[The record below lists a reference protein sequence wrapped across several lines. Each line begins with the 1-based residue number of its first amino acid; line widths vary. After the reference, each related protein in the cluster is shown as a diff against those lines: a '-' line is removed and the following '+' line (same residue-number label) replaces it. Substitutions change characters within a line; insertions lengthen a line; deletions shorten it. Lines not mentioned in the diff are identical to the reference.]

1 MAKSRHPQS
10 HSDPAYST
18 SQIAFFPLNPKPPN
32 VSASLLLSLSV
43 LLLREGKQLRDGSR
57 PHLQLLSTH
66 LRPPRRSSTTITASA
81 AAPKPNPFGI
91 FSTPPKKKKQ
101 QGGEEGD
108 ANSNPNANPSKNPFS
123 VDFKSLVPVV
133 GSPSTSALFAG
144 GVGRRRKDAQTVF
157 VAGPRGRQALGSPA
171 AFSGAASPCGPACP
185 TSPPRRS
192 SPASPP
198 PTRSALRTPPPPPR
212 TYVGSCPVP
221 YIISPEEAKRLNA
234 VESAF
239 GDPEAIAK
247 AIAPPPRWW
256 SPWAP
261 RRSPLS
267 RRCRRIGGHHRRRP
281 PGGARRRI
289 GGGGPR
295 GGRLRRRDGRSSR
308 GRRVDVQRAGR
319 HHFVLRQPVR
329 AVAAADAGGV
339 PQQGGGDRREL
350 HLIKASLTDDY
361 AAEGSYGL
369 VVSQEGT
376 TPTGTTARYKVSR
389 SQIATLV
396 ADVFSNTAVAEN
408 KVFWLL
414 DHLPCCSGF
423 YKPSAA
429 SKPIDELFG
438 AVPEDGRR
446 RAYREASAKA
456 KAEEEAALSASQ
468 KAREAAE
475 AAKKLEKE
483 VKKLSEQG
491 AQSASLAQEARE
503 RAEAAG
509 ASLENLMDRAKGFG
523 KDFSWEKF
531 SSQLK
536 SSAAQKPEEEKP
548 KAQIA
553 TVRGQAK
560 AEKLPP
566 QKAVIR
572 QPTQKQI
579 RQTPVQPDPKPEVK
593 KVFGGL
599 FKQEVIYVD
608 DD

>member
-1 MAKSRHPQS
+1 MA
-10 HSDPAYST
+10 PALT
-18 SQIAFFPLNPKPPN
+18 SNSFRLT
-32 VSASLLLSLSV
+32 S
-43 LLLREGKQLRDGSR
+43 G
-57 PHLQLLSTH
+57 
-66 LRPPRRSSTTITASA
+66 PPRRSSTTITASA

-91 FSTPPKKKKQ
+91 FSTPPKKKKR

-108 ANSNPNANPSKNPFS
+108 ANSNSNPNPSKNPFS

-157 VAGPRGRQALGSPA
+157 VAGATGQAGARIARSLLRGGFTVRAGVSDLA
-171 AFSGAASPCGPACP
+171 AAQELARIAAA
-185 TSPPRRS
+185 
-192 SPASPP
+192 
-198 PTRSALRTPPPPPR
+198 
-212 TYVGSCPVP
+212 YK
-221 YIISPEEAKRLNA
+221 IISPEEAKRLNA

-247 AIAPPPRWW
+247 AIGPAAKVVVTVGPAEK
-256 SPWAP
+256 SPSAAAAAASAVTTDDALQVV
-261 RRSPLS
+261 RAAELAGVGHVAVVYDAGT
-267 RRCRRIGGHHRRRP
+267 GGVAA
-281 PGGARRRI
+281 GGASTYNV
-289 GGGGPR
+289 
-295 GGRLRRRDGRSSR
+295 LDGITSFFANLFAQSQPLTL
-308 GRRVDVQRAGR
+308 GEFLSKVAETDVSYT
-319 HHFVLRQPVR
+319 
-329 AVAAADAGGV
+329 
-339 PQQGGGDRREL
+339 
-350 HLIKASLTDDY
+350 LIKASLTDDY

-369 VVSQEGT
+369 VVSQEGS
-376 TPTGTTARYKVSR
+376 TPAGTTARYKVSR

-408 KVFWLL
+408 KVVQV
-414 DHLPCCSGF
+414 STS
-423 YKPSAA
+423 PSAA

-446 RAYREASAKA
+446 RAYQEALAKA
-456 KAEEEAALSASQ
+456 KAEEEEALSASQ

-483 VKKLSEQG
+483 VKKLSEQE

-509 ASLENLMDRAKGFG
+509 TSLENLMDRAKGFG

-572 QPTQKQI
+572 QPTQKQ
-579 RQTPVQPDPKPEVK
+579 RQTPLQPDPKPEVK